1 MALKRS
7 GVFPCDVLVIGGGG
21 AGLRAAIEAREMG
34 ADVLVVSKSKVGY
47 ANNTYISKA
56 SFAATGRG
64 DPRDVESVHVRDTV
78 IGGRFLNDQEL
89 VAVMAREAGAQVDFL
104 EKCGVHFAR
113 KGAEIRLGHT
123 PGHSYPRHFRGRNR
137 IGRDFILPV
146 REYARK
152 IGVRFADRV
161 FVSKLLLSDN
171 RISGVSG
178 VSRDFEFQLFVANC
192 VILATGG
199 YSHLYLNTNN
209 APGITGDGLALA
221 FEAGLPLKDME
232 FVQFYPTALGE
243 SGKRLIL
250 YEAFVMDAGGVLR
263 NAEGENILH
272 KHGLSDPMV
281 ITRDRLARAMMHE
294 IREGLGVDGG
304 VIMDLGSIS
313 DAKLERMSHLLP
325 SEWSGSAKELIVS
338 PTTHFCMGGVIT
350 GRDAETSVP
359 GLFAAGEVCA
369 GIHGANRLGGNALS
383 EVFSMGS
390 VAGREAALRAR
401 ESGPR
406 QIPDQDVEDEKT
418 RLESILAR
426 SGDEPGTFRR
436 SLKEV
441 MWYKAGIVRNRID
454 LEAALD
460 GIEEL
465 RSVNPSIRKGGDL
478 IKYLEFRNM
487 LLLSEMVC
495 KAALMRTESRGSHY
509 RSDFPD
515 EDNANWIKNIVIRK
529 GDRGMKLE
537 GVPVSLERVAP

>member
-1 MALKRS
+1 MALKDS
-7 GVFPCDVLVIGGGG
+7 SVFTCDVLVIGGGG
-21 AGLRAAIEAREMG
+21 AGLRAAIQAREMG

-64 DPRDVESVHVRDTV
+64 DPRDVEDVHVRDTV
-78 IGGRFLNDQEL
+78 IGGRFLNDQAL

-104 EKCGVHFAR
+104 EKCGAHFAR
-113 KGAEIRLGHT
+113 KGAEIQLGHT
-123 PGHSYPRHFRGRNR
+123 PGHSYPRHFRGMNR

-161 FVSKLLLSDN
+161 FVSKLFLTDN
-171 RISGVSG
+171 HISGVSG
-178 VSRDFEFQLFVANC
+178 VSRDLEFQLFSAGS

-199 YSHLYLNTNN
+199 YAHIYLNTNN
-209 APGITGDGLALA
+209 APGITGDGTALA

-243 SGKRLIL
+243 SGRRLIL

-263 NAEGENILH
+263 NAQGENILH
-272 KHGLSDPMV
+272 KHGLNDPMV
-281 ITRDRLARAMMHE
+281 ITRDRLARAIMSE
-294 IREGLGVDGG
+294 LREGLGVNGG
-304 VIMDLGSIS
+304 VIMDLSSVS
-313 DAKLERMSHLLP
+313 DAKLERLSHLLP
-325 SEWSGSAKELIVS
+325 SEWSAFQKEFIVS

-350 GRDAETSVP
+350 ETNAETLVP
-359 GLFAAGEVCA
+359 GLFAIGEVCA
-369 GIHGANRLGGNALS
+369 GMHGANRLGGNALT

-401 ESGPR
+401 ELGLQ
-406 QIPDQDVEDEKT
+406 QIPDHDVEEERN
-418 RLESILAR
+418 RLESILQR
-426 SGDEPGTFRR
+426 SGDKPGTFRR
-436 SLKEV
+436 SLKEI
-441 MWYKAGIVRNRID
+441 MWHKAGIVRNGID
-454 LEAALD
+454 LETALD

-465 RSVNPSIRKGGDL
+465 RGVNPSIRKGSDL
-478 IKYLEFRNM
+478 VKYLESRNM
-487 LLLSEMVC
+487 LLVSEMVC
-495 KAALMRTESRGSHY
+495 KAARMRTESRGSHY

-529 GDRGMKLE
+529 EDGEMKLE
-537 GVPVSLERVAP
+537 SVPVSLERIAP